1 MRIERLSVFWSA
13 ATCRRFPFQIG
24 VLSPDK
30 CIESQ
35 GDDKSSHSKSK
46 KHSLGVSGNTSTKRN
61 LTKGAFTLKFYAFY
75 DFVPSELARW
85 NA

>member
-1 MRIERLSVFWSA
+1 MVKGTVRLVKA
-13 ATCRRFPFQIG
+13 ETLLVEVVPFA
-24 VLSPDK
+24 VSRALLPDK
-30 CIESQ
+30 RRPRVAVLL
-35 GDDKSSHSKSK
+35 SSFA
-46 KHSLGVSGNTSTKRN
+46 NYTTSTKRN